1 MRIRHVMTKDPTCC
15 VPDDTAVKA
24 ASIMRHEKAGI
35 VPVIDNEQSRR
46 IVGVVTDR
54 DLTMNVIAEARDPHH
69 VQVKQC
75 MTTNVVTCSP
85 NDSIERAMQL
95 MKENQIRRIPVV
107 DDAGALQG
115 IVAIGDLVS
124 RATPKA
130 TQTHETLRCVSMP
143 TDEASKPRAESR
155 KAA

>member
-1 MRIRHVMTKDPTCC
+1 MP
-15 VPDDTAVKA
+15 
-24 ASIMRHEKAGI
+24 
-35 VPVIDNEQSRR
+35 
-46 IVGVVTDR
+46 
-54 DLTMNVIAEARDPHH
+54 
-69 VQVKQC
+69 
-75 MTTNVVTCSP
+75 
-85 NDSIERAMQL
+85 L

-107 DDAGALQG
+107 DDAGSLQG

-124 RATPKA
+124 RATPKS